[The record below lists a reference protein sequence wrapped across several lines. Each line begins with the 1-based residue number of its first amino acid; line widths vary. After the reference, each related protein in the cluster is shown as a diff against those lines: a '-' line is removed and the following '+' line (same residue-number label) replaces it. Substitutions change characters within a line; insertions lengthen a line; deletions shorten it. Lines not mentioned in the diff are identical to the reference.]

1 MTMIDRNHLGL
12 ALLVLATLPLAA
24 AACTPGAPAGAAP
37 LSKEE
42 KIARGEYLVTVG
54 ACNDCHTPFKMGPNG
69 PEPDAS
75 RRLSGHPAGLEM
87 PPPPAPTGPWLVSV
101 GATNTAWSGPWG
113 VSFTANLTPDVE
125 TGLGSWTP
133 QIFVDTIRNGRHMG
147 RGRPL
152 LPPMPFPF
160 YAKMTDEDLTAIFAY
175 LRTLP
180 AIDNRVP
187 PPIPPVAR

>member
-1 MTMIDRNHLGL
+1 MIDRNHLGL
-12 ALLVLATLPLAA
+12 ALLVVGILPLAA
-24 AACTPGAPAGAAP
+24 AACTPGSPAGAAP
-37 LSKEE
+37 LSKED

-113 VSFTANLTPDVE
+113 
-125 TGLGSWTP
+125 GSWTP

-187 PPIPPVAR
+187 SPIPPVAR